1 MCCIVLC
8 YPVCY
13 FAVYKMSN
21 YLSLVPNRDH
31 WMSGEELIKSFSYD
45 NNSFLTQGDYH
56 RYIVTF
62 NIIRGGHPNWEK
74 YNYGILN
81 KQNSAAILF
90 C

>member
-1 MCCIVLC
+1 MCCVVLC
-8 YPVCY
+8 CVMC
-13 FAVYKMSN
+13 YKMSN

-31 WMSGEELIKSFSYD
+31 WMSGEELIKSFSYH